1 MQIVFN
7 PTKLFASNQNLQIAQ
22 KQQSN
27 PVQENKNSIG
37 LSNFNSVGRSLVSFK
52 GDSSSKIDLKSKSI
66 EELED
71 LRKVM
76 TDKRDEIEAKKKEA
90 QEKLDAIAAWNYSD
104 EYLKQKNAAE
114 SEINEKDLSRL
125 WNPFQCSN
133 IRQKHYNSFIR
144 ENAKIESYKVHQQQY
159 KDIVSLA
166 PLSDGE
172 AQNFIASIDAMIE
185 QKEQIEAQEKRLKG
199 IQGIK
204 DAIESMNN
212 ARGGLKDRI
221 AGYDY
226 EKDEITRTFIDSLA
240 ESQINPEITVPSSV
254 MLYGASG
261 TGKTTFLKGI
271 AHQAKEEGYAHVV
284 EMPAVES
291 SDEFK
296 TELKREFSKAKTRYL
311 ELGDD
316 DKPKR
321 IRTILLMNDA
331 EKYFGM
337 SYEQAKK
344 VYGDLIDEADEDRLK
359 HINHD
364 TNIIDDFKS
373 ILDSCSGIPQDRE
386 DKALSNS
393 AVTIFITTNYPHL
406 IDRDLIRKFDAIIP
420 VNPAK
425 NENLEEVMKHYFKKC
440 SDVINEVKKASGN
453 PQFNARDLKFLN
465 GYLNQKSINTLVK
478 MAQDGTLNNL
488 SIDWENIPYNK
499 IAKDFNPSKSK
510 GAFDNMQLR
519 DLAIAAL
526 NDYIEDPEREYT
538 AHYYVRLF
546 NEPRKLDPVR
556 YKHFVDIF
564 NTLAPLNKQEDVDI
578 AIVKQR
584 EKALLTGLEKAGML
598 SDKDRKRLEYI
609 RTQEQQEINYLEYKE
624 KKDSLSEEEKNRLEK
639 IRETILAEK
648 QANEQNAEDE
658 DY

>member
-1 MQIVFN
+1 M
-7 PTKLFASNQNLQIAQ
+7 
-22 KQQSN
+22 
-27 PVQENKNSIG
+27 
-37 LSNFNSVGRSLVSFK
+37 
-52 GDSSSKIDLKSKSI
+52 
-66 EELED
+66 
-71 LRKVM
+71 
-76 TDKRDEIEAKKKEA
+76 
-90 QEKLDAIAAWNYSD
+90 
-104 EYLKQKNAAE
+104 
-114 SEINEKDLSRL
+114 
-125 WNPFQCSN
+125 
-133 IRQKHYNSFIR
+133 
-144 ENAKIESYKVHQQQY
+144 
-159 KDIVSLA
+159 
-166 PLSDGE
+166 
-172 AQNFIASIDAMIE
+172 
-185 QKEQIEAQEKRLKG
+185 
-199 IQGIK
+199 
-204 DAIESMNN
+204 
-212 ARGGLKDRI
+212 
-221 AGYDY
+221 
-226 EKDEITRTFIDSLA
+226 
-240 ESQINPEITVPSSV
+240 
-254 MLYGASG
+254 
-261 TGKTTFLKGI
+261 
-271 AHQAKEEGYAHVV
+271 
-284 EMPAVES
+284 
-291 SDEFK
+291 
-296 TELKREFSKAKTRYL
+296 
-311 ELGDD
+311 
-316 DKPKR
+316 
-321 IRTILLMNDA
+321 
-331 EKYFGM
+331 
-337 SYEQAKK
+337 
-344 VYGDLIDEADEDRLK
+344 
-359 HINHD
+359 
-364 TNIIDDFKS
+364 
-373 ILDSCSGIPQDRE
+373 
-386 DKALSNS
+386 
-393 AVTIFITTNYPHL
+393 

-578 AIVKQR
+578 AIVRQR

-598 SDKDRKRLEYI
+598 SDKDRIRLEYI

-624 KKDSLSEEEKNRLEK
+624 KEDSLSEEEKNRLEK